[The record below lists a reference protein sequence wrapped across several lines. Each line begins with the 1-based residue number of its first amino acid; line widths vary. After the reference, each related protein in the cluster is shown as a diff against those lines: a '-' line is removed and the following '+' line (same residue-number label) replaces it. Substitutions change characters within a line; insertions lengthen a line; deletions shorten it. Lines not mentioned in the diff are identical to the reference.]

1 MNELNNELISNFI
14 EEFQD
19 EETRHIYT
27 EEFLNG
33 KIATQIKALR
43 EQRGWTQSE
52 LAEKAGMK
60 QERISALEDVNYSA
74 WTLNVLRR
82 LAKAFDLRID
92 LNFAD
97 FGSFLSE
104 FTNFNRKSLER
115 KSFKDDL
122 AFKLKESKNS
132 IKEVTKPNKPLDK
145 LKEQIL
151 MNYSEA
157 KNTNQTLKVIKP
169 TRTGVVINPAPELPF
184 SNMELVW
191 SQPNNTSVKK
201 KGSHTLAKENKHTDT
216 TAERFLNAGGYR

>member
-1 MNELNNELISNFI
+1 MSELNNELINNFI

-27 EEFLNG
+27 EEFLNS

-60 QERISALEDVNYSA
+60 QERISALEDVNYAA

-97 FGSFLSE
+97 FGSFLNE
-104 FTNFNRKSLER
+104 FTDFNRNSLER
-115 KSFKDDL
+115 KSFKDDIAFKSKETQNNASAKIQNTINKAKPYKFGLIQGKDEPKPQQSLFRPQSIGNAKQVGKLSITESLENDSNEIKFQEMKIEENVSRNMPKL
-122 AFKLKESKNS
+122 AFS
-132 IKEVTKPNKPLDK
+132 T
-145 LKEQIL
+145 
-151 MNYSEA
+151 A
-157 KNTNQTLKVIKP
+157 K
-169 TRTGVVINPAPELPF
+169 
-184 SNMELVW
+184 
-191 SQPNNTSVKK
+191 
-201 KGSHTLAKENKHTDT
+201 
-216 TAERFLNAGGYR
+216 TA

>member
-1 MNELNNELISNFI
+1 MSELNNELIENFI

-27 EEFLNG
+27 EEFLNS

-97 FGSFLSE
+97 FGSFLNE
-104 FTNFNRKSLER
+104 FANFNRNSLER
-115 KSFKDDL
+115 KSFKDDI
-122 AFKLKESKNS
+122 AFKSKE
-132 IKEVTKPNKPLDK
+132 T
-145 LKEQIL
+145 
-151 MNYSEA
+151 
-157 KNTNQTLKVIKP
+157 KNTTQRFTVIKP
-169 TRTGVVINPAPELPF
+169 IRKSVVTNTTPELPF
-184 SNMELVW
+184 QNLEPAW
-191 SQPNNTSVKK
+191 SQPNNITTKRKS
-201 KGSHTLAKENKHTDT
+201 SHTLTEDDKNSST
-216 TAERFLNAGGYR
+216 TQASYYVTAGNR